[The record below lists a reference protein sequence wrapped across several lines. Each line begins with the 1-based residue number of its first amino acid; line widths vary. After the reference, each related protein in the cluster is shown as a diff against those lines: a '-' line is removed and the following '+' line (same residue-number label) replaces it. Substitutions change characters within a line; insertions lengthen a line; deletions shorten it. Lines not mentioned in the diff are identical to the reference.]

1 MIAPAVAELEAH
13 MATTAACAVLGRSRA
28 TQCRRRRPEP
38 DSAAVI
44 ERRRAAHRRALGDDE
59 RAEVLEVLHSDRFV
73 DESPA
78 TVWATLLDEGT
89 YLASP
94 ATMYRL
100 LRAAHGTVIER
111 RRQATHPPRSRP
123 ELAAGAPNDIWTWDI
138 TGLRGPGKRNF
149 LCLYVLLDLFSR
161 YVPGWMLAAVENA
174 QLARRLID
182 ETLARHDVDPKALT
196 IHSDRGVPAA
206 KPVAQLLATLEITR
220 SVTRPRT
227 PNDNPYSES
236 QFRTMKYRPQFP
248 ARFAGIDDARTFS
261 ADFFAW
267 HNYQHRHSGIGYH
280 TPASVYHR
288 TAAEIRQ
295 HRTQILNRAFAAHPE
310 RFVAG
315 RPTPPELPEIVYIN
329 PPKETTSTH

>member
-1 MIAPAVAELEAH
+1 M
-13 MATTAACAVLGRSRA
+13 
-28 TQCRRRRPEP
+28 
-38 DSAAVI
+38 
-44 ERRRAAHRRALGDDE
+44 
-59 RAEVLEVLHSDRFV
+59 
-73 DESPA
+73 
-78 TVWATLLDEGT
+78 
-89 YLASP
+89 
-94 ATMYRL
+94 
-100 LRAAHGTVIER
+100 
-111 RRQATHPPRSRP
+111 
-123 ELAAGAPNDIWTWDI
+123 
-138 TGLRGPGKRNF
+138 
-149 LCLYVLLDLFSR
+149 LLDLFSR

-248 ARFAGIDDARTFS
+248 ARFAGIDDARAFS